1 MSAQLLIFARSRSAY
16 PQRPLT
22 PLCKEHALTGRGASH
37 AKKSKDI
44 SVFASRF
51 EPSTELKAL
60 DCTFVRALVYIL
72 HFFFCFAFFS
82 FASVCMSA
90 LTLAKMTLC
99 RSATLQALGP
109 SMACASP
116 FEGYVSLYHLHR
128 TMATPHCITTN
139 FCAKSLK
146 RCLVQCVSFFFL
158 HAKASNVCINKWKYS
173 AVVRKLLRVTVLVF
187 SLFLCNASGLSCF
200 QVMFEMLPAI
210 YWSNESFLNIS

>member
-1 MSAQLLIFARSRSAY
+1 MHIHNVPLPRCAKSMRWREGGHPMPRNRKTYQFLPRALNPRLSWKPWIAHSCEPLSIF
-16 PQRPLT
+16 
-22 PLCKEHALTGRGASH
+22 
-37 AKKSKDI
+37 
-44 SVFASRF
+44 
-51 EPSTELKAL
+51 
-60 DCTFVRALVYIL
+60 CTFFSVLP
-72 HFFFCFAFFS
+72 FFS

-109 SMACASP
+109 SMAYASP

-158 HAKASNVCINKWKYS
+158 HAKASKIFCCGSK
-173 AVVRKLLRVTVLVF
+173 AVKGDCARLFSISVQCFRPFMFSGYVRNAAGYLLIKR
-187 SLFLCNASGLSCF
+187 
-200 QVMFEMLPAI
+200 ELP
-210 YWSNESFLNIS
+210 

>member
-1 MSAQLLIFARSRSAY
+1 MPRNRKTYQFL
-16 PQRPLT
+16 P
-22 PLCKEHALTGRGASH
+22 
-37 AKKSKDI
+37 
-44 SVFASRF
+44 
-51 EPSTELKAL
+51 
-60 DCTFVRALVYIL
+60 RALNPRLSWKPWIAHSCEPL
-72 HFFFCFAFFS
+72 SIFCTFFFCFAFFS

-109 SMACASP
+109 SMACALP

-173 AVVRKLLRVTVLVF
+173 AVVRKPLRVTVLVF

>member
-146 RCLVQCVSFFFL
+146 RCLVQCVPFFFL
-158 HAKASNVCINKWKYS
+158 HAKASSVCINKWNI
-173 AVVRKLLRVTVLVF
+173 LLWF
-187 SLFLCNASGLSCF
+187 ESC
-200 QVMFEMLPAI
+200 
-210 YWSNESFLNIS
+210 